1 MPRPVSVCVKRLHL
15 KPNNMTDTRNGHRG
29 RETNSVLHFLERI
42 NKMEAPAKVEPK
54 TPPRLIVSVGP
65 HIRDEESTARIMWT
79 VSGALIPAMLMSVYY
94 FGLPAIMVTL
104 VCIVTS
110 LLYEAGMQLL
120 LKKPVTLNDGSAFL
134 TGLLLAM
141 NLPANVPLYIPAVG
155 AFVAIVITK
164 QLFGGLGFNIFNP
177 ALIGRAFVLISF
189 AKIMTT
195 YVEPTTTFMAVDAK
209 TTATPLVLLKEDGMS
224 KLLEVYHTKA
234 ALYQDLFLGNRAGSL
249 GETSVIALLLG
260 AAFLMMRRYITW
272 HIPIPF
278 IATVGILTWI
288 FGGTDGLMTGDPI
301 LHMMSGGLML
311 GAFFMATDYVTGP
324 SVRSA
329 QVVFGVACG
338 GLTALIRLKGGY
350 PEGVMFAILLMNC
363 FAPLLDRGM
372 RSRVFG
378 KVEAK
383 GVKK

>member
-1 MPRPVSVCVKRLHL
+1 
-15 KPNNMTDTRNGHRG
+15 
-29 RETNSVLHFLERI
+29 
-42 NKMEAPAKVEPK
+42 MEAPAKEQPQEKPKEQPKEPQK
-54 TPPRLIVSVGP
+54 LIVSIGP
-65 HIRDEESTARIMWT
+65 HMHDEESTAKIMWT
-79 VSGALIPAMLMSVYY
+79 VSGALLPATLMSVYY
-94 FGLPAIMVTL
+94 FGMPAVQVIL

-110 LLYEAGMQLL
+110 LLTEAGMQRL
-120 LKKPVTLNDGSAFL
+120 LKKPITLTDGSAFL

-141 NLPANVPLYIPAVG
+141 NLPANAPIYIPIVG
-155 AFVAIVITK
+155 SFVAIMIAK
-164 QLFGGLGFNIFNP
+164 HLFGGLGFNIFNP
-177 ALIGRAFVLISF
+177 ALVGRAFVLVSF

-195 YVEPTTTFMAVDAK
+195 FVSPTATFMALDAK
-209 TTATPLVLLKEDGMS
+209 TTATPLVLLKEEGIS
-224 KLLEVYHTKA
+224 KLLEIYHTKA
-234 ALYQDLFLGNRAGSL
+234 ALYQDLFIGNRAGSL

-260 AAFLMMRRYITW
+260 AAFLMVKRYITW
-272 HIPIPF
+272 HIPITF

-288 FGGTDGLMTGDPI
+288 FGGKDGLMTGDAL
-301 LHMMSGGLML
+301 LHMMSGGLIL

-329 QVVFGVACG
+329 QVVFGAACG
-338 GLTALIRLKGGY
+338 VLTVLIRLKGGY

-378 KVEAK
+378 KIEAR